1 MLACGSP
8 SLIDDVARRGILFS
22 HVVISCTCSLV
33 NTLPPG
39 YSLNWGNAGDYGGD
53 ASGGPPGA
61 SLLSL
66 TDTKGNEF
74 KQICY
79 DGEIQKT

>member
-1 MLACGSP
+1 MVMPC
-8 SLIDDVARRGILFS
+8 DM
-22 HVVISCTCSLV
+22 CSLV

-39 YSLNWGNAGDYGGD
+39 YTLNWGNAGDYGGD
-53 ASGGPPGA
+53 ASGPPGA

-66 TDTKGNEF
+66 TDIKGNEF

-79 DGEIQKT
+79 DGEINHFTEIKLRKAAICL